1 MPFDLAAVNW
11 LAVPVAA
18 LAAFMV
24 GGIWYAALFGKLWVR
39 LHGYEG
45 RTELLDAMK
54 KRQGKTFAIMIAADL
69 VMAAVLAAILHANPE
84 STWLTGV
91 TAGAILWLGVGLPET
106 VMQNAAHH
114 KPFTAWAIDLSHQLV
129 YLCVA
134 GAILGAW
141 H

>member
-24 GGIWYAALFGKLWVR
+24 GGIVYGAVFGTAWVR

-45 RTELLDAMK
+45 KTELLDAMK
-54 KRQGKTFAIMIAADL
+54 KHQGRTFAIMFAAYL
-69 VMAAVLAAILHANPE
+69 IMAVVLAAVLHADPA
-84 STWLTGV
+84 STWVTGV
-91 TAGAILWLGVGLPET
+91 VAGAILWLGVGLPET
-106 VMQNAAHH
+106 TIQNAAHH
-114 KPFTAWAIDLSHQLV
+114 KPIAAGAIDLAHQLA